1 MSINM
6 QAEKTPMPTQA
17 PDVRNHNFKEVALG
31 YTEEQAINEAKRCL
45 QCQEAVVCHGL
56 SCRDSYPPVHCQ
68 SR

>member
-45 QCQEAVVCHGL
+45 QKAVVCHGL

>member
-31 YTEEQAINEAKRCL
+31 
-45 QCQEAVVCHGL
+45 L
-56 SCRDSYPPVHCQ
+56 SLIHI
-68 SR
+68 